1 MDGWITIGAK
11 LDSKQ
16 LQRDLIKSEN
26 ELKKYDK
33 QAQKLVE
40 QEAKIKTKIELDDQD
55 YKRKIK
61 DLNRRLSEEYAKNTK
76 NGYIVN
82 QDQIDLKYNRLRENL
97 DNAQIKRQYQNNL
110 HLEEVHQKMQE
121 NTKEQERLNNK
132 IQETESLLN
141 KAKGSFDLKGTI
153 ENIGNSITKV
163 TKKVVRWGLAIFG
176 VRSAYY
182 FVRQAMSTLSQYDDQ
197 LATDIQYIRFALA
210 MALKPL
216 IEEIIKLA
224 YKLLNFIAYVIKLFT
239 GKNIFENSGIDK
251 FKEYMDKSS
260 KSAKELKKT
269 IAGFDEMNILND
281 NSSGGS
287 LGTNLPSYNLNDI
300 GGEEDA
306 KGIQKWL
313 KKVEKMFRST
323 FKKIRENVVKVM
335 KELGFSQD
343 YIDAFNLTVDG
354 IEDIFGGLG
363 LFIKGFGETVVGLLT
378 GDIKLVKKGFEDMGK
393 GIKLT
398 FKGLLEMLGGI
409 FMQIVYLARDSFRKL
424 PEIIYE
430 LFIKKGNK
438 SFEEF
443 KVETK
448 LKFRNIVD
456 SIGKFFGE
464 LPSIIISALNPLNF
478 VSAFNKFTN
487 AWNDMIRGLT
497 KDIKINISSAGGGSG
512 SWGGGSGGGGFRGA
526 KGAMYYPK
534 LAVGGIINMPGRGVP
549 YHGATIGERGAEAVI
564 PLTDSQQMA
573 LLGEAI
579 GKYITVNATIVNSMN
594 GRVLNRELQKIQNQT
609 SFATN
614 GR

>member
-1 MDGWITIGAK
+1 MDGWITIGTK

-16 LQRDLIKSEN
+16 LQRDLIKTEN

-40 QEAKIKTKIELDDQD
+40 QEAKIKTKIEFDDQD
-55 YKRKIK
+55 YKKKIK
-61 DLNRRLSEEYAKNTK
+61 DLNKRQQEEYAKNTK
-76 NGYIVN
+76 FGYVVN
-82 QDQIDLKYNRLRENL
+82 QEQIDLKYDRLREQL
-97 DNAQIKRQYQNNL
+97 DIAQMKRGEQNNL
-110 HLEEVHQKMQE
+110 RLEEIHQKMQE
-121 NTKEQERLNNK
+121 NTEEQERLNNK
-132 IQETESLLN
+132 IQETENLLN

-210 MALKPL
+210 MTLKPL
-216 IEEIIKLA
+216 IEEIIKLV
-224 YKLLNFIAYVIKLFT
+224 YKLLGLIAYVAKLFT
-239 GKNIFENSGIDK
+239 GKNIFENSGVDK
-251 FKEYMDKSS
+251 FKEYMESS
-260 KSAKELKKT
+260 NKSAKELKKT

-281 NSSGGS
+281 NSSGS
-287 LGTNLPSYNLNDI
+287 SSGTNLPSYNLNDI
-300 GGEEDA
+300 GGEEDV

-313 KKVEKMFRST
+313 KKVEEMFRST
-323 FKKIRENVVKVM
+323 FEKIRKNVVKVM
-335 KELGFSQD
+335 KGLGFSQD

-363 LFIKGFGETVVGLLT
+363 LFIKGFGETIVGLLT
-378 GDIKLVKKGFEDMGK
+378 GDIKLVKKGFEDMGE

-409 FMQIVYLARDSFRKL
+409 FMQIVYLARDSFKKL

-456 SIGKFFGE
+456 SIKKFFGE

-487 AWNDMIRGLT
+487 AWNDMIRRLT
-497 KDIKINISSAGGGSG
+497 KSIKINISSAGGGSG
-512 SWGGGSGGGGFRGA
+512 SWGGGSGGSGFRA
-526 KGAMYYPK
+526 KGGIYYPK
-534 LAVGGIINMPGRGVP
+534 LAAGGIINMPGRGVP

-594 GRVLNRELQKIQNQT
+594 GRVLNRELQRIQNQT
-609 SFATN
+609 SFAMN

>member
-1 MDGWITIGAK
+1 MDGWITIGTK

-16 LQRDLIKSEN
+16 LQRDLVKTEN
-26 ELKKYDK
+26 ELKKFER
-33 QAQKLVE
+33 QAQKLTE
-40 QEAKIKTKIELDDQD
+40 QEAKIKTKIEFDDQD
-55 YKRKIK
+55 YKNKINRLENRLK
-61 DLNRRLSEEYAKNTK
+61 NELEVNTTGGIIKNEDSIRAKYDDLFQRLEETQEMKSTK
-76 NGYIVN
+76 N
-82 QDQIDLKYNRLRENL
+82 NL
-97 DNAQIKRQYQNNL
+97 Q
-110 HLEEVHQKMQE
+110 LEEIHQKMEE

-132 IQETESLLN
+132 IQETENLLN

-153 ENIGNSITKV
+153 ENVGKSISNV

-182 FVRQAMSTLSQYDDQ
+182 FVRQAMSTIAQYDDQ

-210 MALKPL
+210 MTLKPL
-216 IEEIIKLA
+216 IEEIIKLV
-224 YKLLNFIAYVIKLFT
+224 YKLLSLIGYIGQKIF
-239 GKNIFENSGIDK
+239 GKNIFENSGINEFQK
-251 FKEYMDKSS
+251 TLNSSS
-260 KSAKELKKT
+260 KSAEKLKKT
-269 IAGFDEMNILND
+269 LAGFDEMNILNED
-281 NSSGGS
+281 GSVSGFGGS
-287 LGTNLPSYNLNDI
+287 NKTPSFDLSEI
-300 GGEEDA
+300 GDTEPI
-306 KGIQKWL
+306 GIQKWL

-323 FKKIRENVVKVM
+323 FEKIRKNVVKVM
-335 KELGFSQD
+335 KGLGFSQD

-409 FMQIVYLARDSFRKL
+409 FMQIVYLVRDSFRKL

-443 KVETK
+443 KTETK

-456 SIGKFFGE
+456 SIGSFFGE
-464 LPSIIISALNPLNF
+464 LPSIIINALNPFNF

-487 AWNDMIRGLT
+487 AWNEMIRGLT

-512 SWGGGSGGGGFRGA
+512 AWGGGSGGGGFRA
-526 KGAMYYPK
+526 KGGIYYPK

-549 YHGATIGERGAEAVI
+549 YHGATIGERGAEAVV

-594 GRVLNRELQKIQNQT
+594 GRVLNRELQKIQNQS